1 LQDSP
6 YTYAGDQTKVNLAEE
21 NSTGVKDE
29 TGTRPPRPRCSSRT
43 SRPVR
48 TLQDSPYTYAGDQT
62 KVNLAEENSTGVKD
76 EPAKDKWVA
85 LTIKHTDGSAL
96 KPRFL
101 ADPALSVHQLLHQPL
116 LAGALSVGDD
126 TKFALRVVS
135 SPRRSRL
142 LNNME
147 KLGDVLA
154 HEQSGRPTWKIWP
167 LRSELVLSV
176 TPLDAGC

>member
-1 LQDSP
+1 MLHAPS
-6 YTYAGDQTKVNLAEE
+6 
-21 NSTGVKDE
+21 
-29 TGTRPPRPRCSSRT
+29 TRPVFLAHLA
-43 SRPVR
+43 PVR

-116 LAGALSVGDD
+116 LWLERCLWATTPSSRCVLSRRPGGLVFS
-126 TKFALRVVS
+126 TTWRS
-135 SPRRSRL
+135 SGMCL
-142 LNNME
+142 LTNNLVAQRE
-147 KLGDVLA
+147 KSGP
-154 HEQSGRPTWKIWP
+154 SGRSSCCP
-167 LRSELVLSV
+167 
-176 TPLDAGC
+176 